1 MGNLKGPLAT
11 VLERLSYALVFLASA
26 KTESFAE
33 VRTQHLEEA
42 ERLIEQAKSVLEN
55 WNGQTA

>member
-1 MGNLKGPLAT
+1 M
-11 VLERLSYALVFLASA
+11 LERLSYALVFLASA